1 MRTCTRVAVG
11 ALTAI
16 ALSLG
21 VTTGAQAAS
30 PDSESQATA
39 DSVAETV
46 AEIAAPAPADAGAQI
61 VVAEGAL
68 DSGGEQKV
76 QGESLEIS
84 LPASDDGAVSLARP
98 GDDGAQLSVG
108 LPSGD
113 GPAEAA
119 VAADGTV
126 AYDSKLEHTAVAV
139 QAFDHGVRIQTVLSD
154 ASAPSTFEY
163 PVDVPAGGSI
173 VTQDDG
179 GITVLDADGLPQGG
193 FAAPWARDANGS
205 SVPTHYQVNGTTVVQ
220 VVEHTGAAYPV
231 VADPWLWI
239 DLIAGA
245 TWEWH
250 SEGWTLKVSPTGW
263 ARANAGAYLVGVA
276 GWDELYSKYR
286 NRGLNTNLSGMRDQF
301 ICHQQIVAIRAPGKA
316 TWNLDEWR
324 PSVGYLQTVNASCNP
339 GGPRFFD

>member
-1 MRTCTRVAVG
+1 MRSCSRVAVSIL
-11 ALTAI
+11 AAI
-16 ALSLG
+16 ALS
-21 VTTGAQAAS
+21 VSITTGAQAAS
-30 PDSESQATA
+30 PEPDDQATA
-39 DSVAETV
+39 DSIAETV
-46 AEIAAPAPADAGAQI
+46 SEIAAPAPADAGAQI

-68 DSGGEQKV
+68 DSGGGQKV
-76 QGESLEIS
+76 EAESLAIS
-84 LPASDDGAVSLARP
+84 LPATDDGAVSLARP
-98 GDDGAQLSVG
+98 GADGAQLSVG

-113 GPAEAA
+113 GTADAA

-126 AYDSKLEHTAVAV
+126 AYDSSLEHTDLAV

-154 ASAPSTFEY
+154 ADAPSRFEY

-179 GITVLDADGLPQGG
+179 GITVLDAAGLPRGG
-193 FAAPWARDANGS
+193 FAAPWARDASGATVS
-205 SVPTHYQVNGTTVVQ
+205 THYEISGSTVVQ
-220 VVEHTGAAYPV
+220 VVDHAGAAYPV

-245 TWEWH
+245 SWVRY

-263 ARANAGAYLVGVA
+263 ARANAGAYAVGVA

-286 NRGLNTNLSGMRDQF
+286 NRGLNTNLAGMRDQF
-301 ICHQQIVAIRAPGKA
+301 ICHQQVVAVVSPGKA
-316 TWNLDEWR
+316 TWNIDEWR
-324 PSVGYLQTVNASCNP
+324 PNVGYLQTVNSSCNP